1 MPTMTA
7 QQAKDEINRLTE
19 RLNYLNHQYY
29 QNSRS
34 EVSDYEFDMMLK
46 ELEELET
53 KYPDLKRADSPTH
66 RVGGDITK
74 EFETVYHKYRM
85 LSLSNTYSEQELID
99 FDGRVR
105 KGLPEEEIEYF
116 CELKFDGVAL
126 SIIYRNGV
134 LAQAITRG
142 DGEKGDDITANV
154 RTIRSL
160 PLKIQSKNIPEE
172 FEVRGEAFMPKE
184 VFAQVNEERA
194 KSGEPLLANPRNTTS
209 GTLKMQDSA
218 VVASRKIDCYVYSL
232 HGENLPNQTHEEA
245 IKWME
250 ARSFNVSPTYKKCAS
265 VDEVLDYIKEWD
277 QKRASLPVET
287 DGIVIKVNNLLQQ
300 EKLGFTAKSPRW
312 AIAYKYQSESAR
324 TILRKITPQVGRTG
338 AVTPVAE
345 LDPVLLAGT
354 TVKRASLHNKNEI
367 ERLDIREGDAV
378 FVEKGGEIIPK
389 VTAVDLETRENQEPF
404 EYFTNCPECGTEL
417 IRIENEAVHYCPNT
431 ESCPPQISGRIE
443 HFISRNALNIET
455 LGPQTIKGLINKQLI
470 RNPADLYHLTYDKLI
485 NLKLED
491 EGSKGRSIQDKTA
504 RNIIASIEKS
514 KGAQFEEILFGLG
527 IRYVGKTVAEKLAF
541 HFGSIEAL
549 QNASF
554 DELIEADEIGERI
567 ANSVLAYFEKEE
579 NREVVDSLK
588 ASGLNFTKEVKDENF
603 NGVLKE
609 KTVVVSGTFK
619 AIGRDELKR
628 LIKENGGKV
637 GSSVSG
643 NTDYLVAGES
653 MGPAKKQKAE
663 ELGVAILSEEEFL
676 NMIDA

>member
-1 MPTMTA
+1 MTA
-7 QQAKDEINRLTE
+7 QQAKDEINRLTD

-46 ELEELET
+46 ELEALESS
-53 KYPDLKRADSPTH
+53 YPDLKRADSPTH

-85 LSLSNTYSEQELID
+85 LSLSNTYSEQELLD

-134 LAQAITRG
+134 LTQAITRG

-154 RTIRSL
+154 RTIRSM

-184 VFAQVNEERA
+184 VFAQVNEDRA
-194 KSGEPLLANPRNTTS
+194 KSGEALLANPRNTTS

-232 HGENLPNQTHEEA
+232 YGENLPNQTQEEA

-250 ARSFNVSPTYKKCAS
+250 TRGFNVSPTYKKCAS

-277 QKRASLPVET
+277 QKRATLPVET

-324 TILRKITPQVGRTG
+324 TILKKITPQVGRTG

-345 LDPVLLAGT
+345 LEPVLLAGT
-354 TVKRASLHNKNEI
+354 TVKRASLHNMNEI

-417 IRIENEAVHYCPNT
+417 TRIENEAVHYCPNT

-443 HFISRNALNIET
+443 HFISRNALNIEM

-470 RNPADLYHLTYDKLI
+470 SNPADLYHLTYDKLI

-491 EGSKGRSIQDKTA
+491 EDSKGRSIQDKTA
-504 RNIIASIEKS
+504 KNIIASIEKS
-514 KGAQFEEILFGLG
+514 KEARFEDILFGLG
-527 IRYVGKTVAEKLAF
+527 IRYVGKTVAEKLAS
-541 HFGSIEAL
+541 HFVSIEAL

-554 DELIEADEIGERI
+554 SELIEADEIGERI
-567 ANSVLAYFEKEE
+567 AKSVLAYFEKAE

-588 ASGLNFTKEVKDENF
+588 ASGLNFAKEVKDENF
-603 NGVLKE
+603 SGVLKGR
-609 KTVVVSGTFK
+609 TVVVSGTFK

-643 NTDYLVAGES
+643 NTEYLVAGES

-663 ELGVAILSEEEFL
+663 KLGVTILSEEEFL
-676 NMIDA
+676 NMINA